1 MTPQCATVLSFH
13 QLTAQRRPQIWP
25 RVTFASAP
33 WTALLIKQW
42 CPFVICRVRSFFF
55 FLLRHQTHK
64 LFIYFQLLQTCALRV
79 TRRGRECRR
88 TKKWGCPL
96 DKSPVHHS
104 HIKKKRK
111 KKLPFTLCPGSDGN
125 LNVSRFIRVRV
136 LGLSGGSQRTR
147 ENPHK
152 QREDIK
158 KKKSDPEWNQ
168 RHAAVSCRIFLQF

>member
-1 MTPQCATVLSFH
+1 MCDSVVISPIDGTATSTNLAPRDICISTMDSTTHQTVMSFWHLSC
-13 QLTAQRRPQIWP
+13 Q
-25 RVTFASAP
+25 
-33 WTALLIKQW
+33 K
-42 CPFVICRVRSFFF
+42 FFF
-55 FLLRHQTHK
+55 FPLRHQTHK